1 MNEFAGTMLSV
12 TIPVLYIK
20 YEDKIKR
27 YGERVKMQCKKLVE
41 IVDEKVLKNLKNR
54 SFKHKDKG
62 IENEKKEKNEKEKK
76 AE

>member
-12 TIPVLYIK
+12 TIPVVYIK

-27 YGERVKMQCKKLVE
+27 YGERVKMHCRKLVE

-54 SFKHKDKG
+54 LFKHKDKG
-62 IENEKKEKNEKEKK
+62 IENEKNEKEKK